1 MGYLDQI
8 LHTLLF
14 QHVSTTGLQNGDK
27 GLQGSISANQG
38 LLLKGL
44 ITLEPHGIF
53 KSNFAYLYIL
63 ISSRHRYPKRC
74 LCFAKEECHTEH
86 FFS

>member
-8 LHTLLF
+8 LHTHIF
-14 QHVSTTGLQNGDK
+14 KHVSTTGLQNGDN
-27 GLQGSISANQG
+27 GLQGIISANQG
-38 LLLKGL
+38 LLLKVL

-53 KSNFAYLYIL
+53 KSNFAYLHIL

-74 LCFAKEECHTEH
+74 LGFAKEECLTEH